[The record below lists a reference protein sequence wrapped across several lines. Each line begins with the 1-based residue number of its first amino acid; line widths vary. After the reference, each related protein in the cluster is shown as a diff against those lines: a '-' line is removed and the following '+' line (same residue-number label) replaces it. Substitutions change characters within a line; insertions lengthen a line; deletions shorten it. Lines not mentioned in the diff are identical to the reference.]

1 MRFGGRCLTLPK
13 FQRTHSR
20 TNFLFFYSNVR
31 FQKSDPSI
39 KTTARHSFESERTDL
54 DAISLSIYFNLF
66 FRYSSPLFKM
76 KNQKTL
82 TPKDYICSY

>member
-1 MRFGGRCLTLPK
+1 MRLGGCLTLPK

-39 KTTARHSFESERTDL
+39 KTTARHSFESERM
-54 DAISLSIYFNLF
+54 ISFQPF
-66 FRYSSPLFKM
+66 FSDTWPSFFHSRIEKPKKPSPLKIIYAHI
-76 KNQKTL
+76 N
-82 TPKDYICSY
+82 

>member
-1 MRFGGRCLTLPK
+1 MRFWGRWILTLPK

-39 KTTARHSFESERTDL
+39 KTTARHSFESERTV
-54 DAISLSIYFNLF
+54 DAISFHIFQPF
-66 FRYSSPLFKM
+66 FQILIPLFKM
-76 KNQKTL
+76 KNQKN
-82 TPKDYICSY
+82 PHP

>member
-39 KTTARHSFESERTDL
+39 KTTARHSFESERTV
-54 DAISLSIYFNLF
+54 DAISFHIFQPFSDTHPPFLNEKS
-66 FRYSSPLFKM
+66 
-76 KNQKTL
+76 KN
-82 TPKDYICSY
+82 PHP